1 MPFVTVRILKGQHQM
16 TLDKLSSSITKTIN
30 QETGIPSENIWV
42 VVEEIEDSHWYANGA
57 SVRSS
62 S

>member
-1 MPFVTVRILKGQHQM
+1 MPFVNVRILKGQSQA
-16 TLDKLSSSITKTIN
+16 TLDKLSSLITKTIN

-42 VVEEIEDSHWYANGA
+42 VVEEIEDSHWYASGN

-62 S
+62 F